1 VTILE
6 TIKEDSLKARKEK
19 DSTKASL
26 LTTLY
31 SEALMVGKNKRNDV
45 PTDEET
51 KATIKKFIKNATE
64 VKEVSI
70 AKGFGI
76 EETKARNEISIL
88 EAYLPKGLSEEELC
102 LNIARIIEVDKI
114 NNLGLIMKTLKEK
127 YNGLYDGKRATEIVK
142 EMLK

>member
-1 VTILE
+1 MTILE